1 MKGKGLTIAIIV
13 IFVAGLSLLLYPFV
27 SNYWN
32 SIHQAQAIVDYD
44 KDVVQMDQETNRRL
58 RAEAEEWNRTTAH
71 TVHALDASLV
81 QTYYDLLDPNDRDI
95 MGYLEIPSLGITL
108 PVAHGTE
115 EGTLQTAVGHLEW
128 SSLPTGGKGNHC
140 VLSGHRG
147 LPSSELL
154 TNIDRME
161 KGDLFSLRVL
171 DQTLE
176 YLVDQIAVVEPDD
189 FSLLGKVDGKD
200 YVTLL
205 TCTPYGINSHRLLV
219 RGVRVDRSAD
229 GADAGLNVRSDV
241 EKMDLRLLIPVVL
254 VLLAVVIFM
263 LLLWDNAKR
272 ARGGKR
278 LARRFSFKMKGGA
291 DDETTRN

>member
-1 MKGKGLTIAIIV
+1 MKGKGLTIAIV
-13 IFVAGLSLLLYPFV
+13 IIFIAGLSFLLYPFV

-32 SIHQAQAIVDYD
+32 SLHQAQAIVDYD
-44 KDVVQMDQETNRRL
+44 KDVDSLDKQTNSRL
-58 RAEAEEWNRTTAH
+58 RDEAEDWNRTIAH
-71 TVHALDASLV
+71 TGHTLDESLSE
-81 QTYYDLLDPNDRDI
+81 TYYNLLDPNDRDI
-95 MGYLEIPSLGITL
+95 LGYLEIPSLGITL

-128 SSLPTGGKGNHC
+128 SSLPIGGLGTHC

-161 KGDLFSLRVL
+161 VGDLFTLHVL
-171 DQTLE
+171 NEQLD
-176 YLVDQIAVVEPDD
+176 YVVDNIAVVEPDD
-189 FSLLGKVDGKD
+189 FSLLGREDGKD

-219 RGVRVDRSAD
+219 RGVRLDRTTAEENP
-229 GADAGLNVRSDV
+229 ALTVRDDV
-241 EKMDLRLLIPVVL
+241 EQMDLRLLIPVVL
-254 VLLAVVIFM
+254 VLLAVVVF
-263 LLLWDNAKR
+263 LLLMWDNARR

-278 LARRFSFKMKGGA
+278 LKKTNLFKPKGGPP
-291 DDETTRN
+291 DEM

>member
-1 MKGKGLTIAIIV
+1 MKGKGLTAIIII
-13 IFVAGLSLLLYPFV
+13 IFIAGLSLLLYPFV

-32 SIHQAQAIVDYD
+32 SLQQSQAIADYD
-44 KDVVQMDQETNRRL
+44 RGVVSLDNETHERL
-58 RAEAEEWNRTTAH
+58 WAEAEEWNRTVAH
-71 TVHALDASLV
+71 TGYTLEEAG
-81 QTYYDLLDPNDRDI
+81 QEEYYALLDPNDRDI
-95 MGYLEIPSLGITL
+95 LGYLEIPSLGITL

-128 SSLPTGGKGNHC
+128 SSLPVGGAGTHC

-161 KGDLFSLRVL
+161 VGDLFTLHVL
-171 DQTLE
+171 DETLN
-176 YLVDQIAVVEPDD
+176 YAVDNIAVVEPDD
-189 FSLLGKVDGKD
+189 FSLLGITEGKD

-219 RGVRVDRSAD
+219 RGVRLDQS
-229 GADAGLNVRSDV
+229 SDV
-241 EKMDLRLLIPVVL
+241 ESPTPVVRDDVKPMDLRILIPVVL
-254 VLLAVVIFM
+254 VALALVVF
-263 LLLWDNAKR
+263 LLLMWDSAKR

-278 LARRFSFKMKGGA
+278 LKRFIRFKQKGGPGH
-291 DDETTRN
+291 DT

>member
-1 MKGKGLTIAIIV
+1 MKGKGLTIAIII
-13 IFVAGLSLLLYPFV
+13 IFIAGLSLLLYPFV

-32 SIHQAQAIVDYD
+32 SLHQSQAIVDYD
-44 KDVVQMDQETNRRL
+44 RDVVSLDSETHQRL
-58 RAEAEEWNRTTAH
+58 WAEAEEWNRTAAH
-71 TVHALDASLV
+71 TGYTLDESGREE
-81 QTYYDLLDPNDRDI
+81 YYALLDPNDRDVL
-95 MGYLEIPSLGITL
+95 GYLEIPSLGITL

-128 SSLPTGGKGNHC
+128 SSLPIGGEGTHC

-161 KGDLFSLRVL
+161 IGDLFSLHVL
-171 DQTLE
+171 DETLN
-176 YLVDQIAVVEPDD
+176 YAVDNIAVVTPDD
-189 FSLLGKVDGKD
+189 FSLLGITPGED

-219 RGVRVDRSAD
+219 RGVRLDQSAD
-229 GADAGLNVRSDV
+229 SETRTPVVRNDV
-241 EKMDLRLLIPVVL
+241 EAMDLRILIPVAL
-254 VLLAVVIFM
+254 VALALVVFL
-263 LLLWDNAKR
+263 LLLWDSAKR

-278 LARRFSFKMKGGA
+278 LKKFTLFKRKGGP
-291 DDETTRN
+291 DHES

>member
-1 MKGKGLTIAIIV
+1 MKGKGLTTIIII
-13 IFVAGLSLLLYPFV
+13 IFIAGLSLLLYPFV

-32 SIHQAQAIVDYD
+32 SLHQSQAIVDYD
-44 KDVVQMDQETNRRL
+44 RDVVSMDRETHERL
-58 RAEAEEWNRTTAH
+58 WAEAEEWNRTVAH
-71 TVHALDASLV
+71 TGYTLEEAGLEE
-81 QTYYDLLDPNDRDI
+81 YYTLLDPNDRDI
-95 MGYLEIPSLGITL
+95 LGYLDIPSLGITL

-128 SSLPTGGKGNHC
+128 SSLPVGGESTHC

-161 KGDLFSLRVL
+161 VGDLFTLHVL
-171 DQTLE
+171 DETLN
-176 YLVDQIAVVEPDD
+176 YAVDNIAVVEPDD
-189 FSLLGKVDGKD
+189 FSLLGVTEGKD

-219 RGVRVDRSAD
+219 RGVRLDSVSDDEAPTPV
-229 GADAGLNVRSDV
+229 VRDDV
-241 EKMDLRLLIPVVL
+241 EPMDLRILIPVVL
-254 VLLAVVIFM
+254 VALALVVF
-263 LLLWDNAKR
+263 LLLMWDNAKR

-278 LARRFSFKMKGGA
+278 LKRFNLFKQKGDPDHDA
-291 DDETTRN
+291 